1 MLRLRLQPIFF
12 KLSNDGPFGRSLAAG
27 VVQKPQV
34 SLWPF
39 LTMVDFTGVT
49 KDG

>member
-34 SLWPF
+34 SLWPV
-39 LTMVDFTGVT
+39 TMVDFTGVT
-49 KDG
+49 EDG